1 MINLSDPSAY
11 YVPIYDI
18 YIYASSHYCVT
29 SSLLL
34 YSISLLY
41 DTVCLFQIHR
51 NPTADSRPK
60 TPIILHHSVCVYTY
74 IYIYLCMYTY
84 FKQDKQQ
91 STSKIFQKPIWL
103 WHFPPLTTINPSSH
117 WSSAAGPGLSPAAGH
132 LQWAEPGAGQ
142 PRCWVSSYDMC
153 RKHANGDTV
162 YNIINLIYI
171 YILDII

>member
-1 MINLSDPSAY
+1 M
-11 YVPIYDI
+11 I
-18 YIYASSHYCVT
+18 YIYIRIK
-29 SSLLL
+29 SLLRNIIIIAIQYITTVWYCMFIPNPQKS
-34 YSISLLY
+34 YSW
-41 DTVCLFQIHR
+41 F
-51 NPTADSRPK
+51 K
-60 TPIILHHSVCVYTY
+60 TQNTY
-74 IYIYLCMYTY
+74 HTTSFCMCIYIYLCMYTY

-153 RKHANGDTV
+153 RTHANGDTV
-162 YNIINLIYI
+162 YNIILYIYI
-171 YILDII
+171 YSI

>member
-1 MINLSDPSAY
+1 MILYVYSKSTEILQLIQDPKHLSY
-11 YVPIYDI
+11 Y
-18 YIYASSHYCVT
+18 
-29 SSLLL
+29 
-34 YSISLLY
+34 
-41 DTVCLFQIHR
+41 
-51 NPTADSRPK
+51 
-60 TPIILHHSVCVYTY
+60 IILYVY

-153 RKHANGDTV
+153 RTHANGDTV
-162 YNIINLIYI
+162 YNIILYI
-171 YILDII
+171 YIRYNIIIYNIYKIHIYMY